1 MRNFTYLSNFYFH
14 AYTVIFR
21 IALAQLHFLALQM
34 KHKIIRNMDSK
45 VFPESVRHISYR
57 DTFPN
62 EPFHPGGSF
71 SGLWIHRSPSG
82 ILRGLNVAGASAYG
96 QSRLCRD

>member
-21 IALAQLHFLALQM
+21 IALAQLHNFLALQT

-45 VFPESVRHISYR
+45 AFPESVRHTSYR
-57 DTFPN
+57 DTFPTN
-62 EPFHPGGSF
+62 PQPEGSF
-71 SGLWIHRSPSG
+71 FRTLDPQISI
-82 ILRGLNVAGASAYG
+82 
-96 QSRLCRD
+96 RDPKYI